1 MKLLTQLRV
10 DFSDLR
16 DHRFDHKFNCPS
28 PTCSCGIEDET
39 STHFLLCCPRY
50 SNLRHTYLSK
60 ISQIV
65 KSDVTILPYD
75 HLTDLLLYGSKA
87 YNDITNEL
95 ILTETI
101 LFIYKSE
108 RFKVLEAF
116 AWFFPLTIA
125 WHLPPGPWRQALWTS
140 CAPYVCLSNVMYK
153 CFFSHLWVCD
163 GDPAVSSRM
172 PVPITQQSSCTLLFI
187 FF

>member
-1 MKLLTQLRV
+1 MRPWPN
-10 DFSDLR
+10 D
-16 DHRFDHKFNCPS
+16 
-28 PTCSCGIEDET
+28 
-39 STHFLLCCPRY
+39 
-50 SNLRHTYLSK
+50 YL
-60 ISQIV
+60 I
-65 KSDVTILPYD
+65 
-75 HLTDLLLYGSKA
+75 DLLLYGSKA
-87 YNDITNEL
+87 YIDITNEL
-95 ILTETI
+95 IITESI
-101 LFIYKSE
+101 LFICKSE

-172 PVPITQQSSCTLLFI
+172 PVPITQQSSCTLFLS
-187 FF
+187 FFLIIQKKTYPVLKKYCVHRWSHLGLMQYSKDTA